1 MRVATR
7 AALAALALVLAVGCG
22 GNGDDESGRDLYRA
36 YRAAE
41 DDRHEHE
48 TALTQAFRDL
58 AVATER
64 KDRAAALAAVAGGED
79 AADAIEA
86 VLARELETAGTM
98 RERDELSSEARR
110 LERGLERSRE
120 ALGLIRKQLAIAERD
135 PFLKR
140 RGNAR
145 EVRSLAGRAADLSIE
160 GELLV
165 RRADRALARAV
176 GVEPPSDPV
185 PRGRRARRRRRRRV
199 VVSGACRRAPR
210 PPGRTRARP

>member
-1 MRVATR
+1 MSDATR
-7 AALAALALVLAVGCG
+7 AALAALALVLAVGGCG
-22 GNGDDESGRDLYRA
+22 GNGDDEPGRELYRE

-64 KDRAAALAAVAGGED
+64 KDRAAALAAVASGEE

-86 VLARELETAGTM
+86 VLARELQTAGTM
-98 RERDELSSEARR
+98 RERKELSSEARR
-110 LERGLERSRE
+110 LERGLEKSRE
-120 ALGLIRKQLAIAERD
+120 ALGLIRKQLAIAQRD
-135 PFLKR
+135 PFLER

-145 EVRSLAGRAADLSIE
+145 EVRSLAGRSADLSIE

-176 GVEPPSDPV
+176 GVEPRSDPFLEDEE
-185 PRGRRARRRRRRRV
+185 RGAVGRAG
-199 VVSGACRRAPR
+199 S
-210 PPGRTRARP
+210 